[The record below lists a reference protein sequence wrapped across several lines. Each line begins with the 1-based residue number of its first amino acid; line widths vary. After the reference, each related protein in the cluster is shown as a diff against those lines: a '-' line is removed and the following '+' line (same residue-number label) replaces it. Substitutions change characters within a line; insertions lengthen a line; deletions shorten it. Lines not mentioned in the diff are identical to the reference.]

1 MVTTVGAA
9 GTRQN
14 EAGKTRASSHEEGSA
29 DMRVHQARGGVA
41 GTAEAAKA
49 GGNPE
54 ETAARGGRGKGAG
67 RGGRVANGGDTGVEE
82 GANSEEGCGGGT
94 REDIPESGGGA

>member
-1 MVTTVGAA
+1 
-9 GTRQN
+9 
-14 EAGKTRASSHEEGSA
+14 
-29 DMRVHQARGGVA
+29 MRVYQAGRGVA
-41 GTAEAAKA
+41 GTAQAAKA
-49 GGNPE
+49 GNHPE

-67 RGGRVANGGDTGVEE
+67 RGSRVANGGDTGKEE